1 MNSGKRRDAEMFVA
15 AMYYFLGWMVGDGI
29 KNLGSRRFPT
39 MRFRL
44 QLTRKHPDNLPLG
57 TYVMDCLGM
66 LGVRCVRG
74 RDGRPRKKVPNGFYA
89 WHSSYCSAVW
99 WLFTAC
105 LGLSPDQKTTQHPVR
120 MAWLLDAPREMRLWF
135 LRGLADSDGD
145 VHFQHR
151 WVDICTA
158 PNTNFIRRFFT
169 SLGLHTR
176 VRVYRG
182 YGYVSI
188 SCQDAASIQIFNPC
202 LSTYRRM
209 TLEKLVS
216 AKVFRSKWPNWLNSR
231 VNSLIRAG
239 LNERQIAESI
249 LSEHGVYLRMRTI
262 KNRRSD
268 FVCASQGR
276 HSR

>member
-1 MNSGKRRDAEMFVA
+1 
-15 AMYYFLGWMVGDGI
+15 MYYFLGWMVGDGI
-29 KNLGSRRFPT
+29 KNPGSRRLLT

-57 TYVMDCLGM
+57 TYVMGCLGM

-74 RDGRPRKKVPNGFYA
+74 RDGQPRKKVPNGFYS
-89 WHSSYCSAVW
+89 WHSSYSPTVW

-105 LGLSPDQKTTQHPVR
+105 LGLSPDQKTTKHPVR
-120 MAWLLDAPREMRLWF
+120 MAWLLDAPRETRVWF

-145 VHFQHR
+145 VHYQHR
-151 WVDICTA
+151 WVDIATS
-158 PNTNFIRRFFT
+158 PNTDFIWRLLC
-169 SLGLHTR
+169 SLGLRTW
-176 VRVYRG
+176 VRVHRG

-188 SCQDAASIQIFNPC
+188 SCKDAALIQIFNPR

-209 TLEKLVS
+209 TLEKLAS
-216 AKVFRSKWPNWLNSR
+216 AKVFPRRWPDWLDAR
-231 VNSLIRAG
+231 VDSLIRAG
-239 LNERQIAESI
+239 LSERQISEQI

-262 KNRRSD
+262 KKRRSD
-268 FVCASQGR
+268 FVRASQGR